1 MRHVHF
7 LDQSV
12 DQEQFMGCEI
22 ESGFISGVVYELH
35 RLFYV
40 AELTEG

>member
-12 DQEQFMGCEI
+12 DQEQFMACEI
-22 ESGFISGVVYELH
+22 ESGFIGGVV
-35 RLFYV
+35 
-40 AELTEG
+40 